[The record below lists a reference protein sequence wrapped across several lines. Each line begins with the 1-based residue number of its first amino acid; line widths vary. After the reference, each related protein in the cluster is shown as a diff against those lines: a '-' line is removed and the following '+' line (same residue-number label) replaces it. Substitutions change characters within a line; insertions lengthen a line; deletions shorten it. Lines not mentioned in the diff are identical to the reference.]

1 MRGIETMYK
10 KSLRVIS
17 VILALTALLMV
28 SAAAAYIPPDS
39 PDASA
44 YISSY
49 SVSIINGGSGKLK
62 VDFDITGT
70 GIMTKIGASCIT
82 IYKSNGDYV
91 ATIWHTDSGRGGM
104 MGSNTPYH
112 SDVETYTVTPGSY
125 YVEITFYAKNSS
137 GWDAKYVTTGTRTI
151 T

>member
-1 MRGIETMYK
+1 MNSYR
-10 KSLRVIS
+10 LRFIS
-17 VILALTALLMV
+17 ILLILSALF
-28 SAAAAYIPPDS
+28 SFGAAAAYIPPDS

-49 SVSIINGGSGKLK
+49 SVRILNGGSGKLK

-70 GIMTKIGASCIT
+70 GTMTKLGASCIK
-82 IYKSNGDYV
+82 IYKSTGAHI

-112 SDVETYTVTPGSY
+112 SDVETYIVTPGSY
-125 YVEITFYAKNSS
+125 YVIITFYAKNSS
-137 GWDAKYVTTGTRTI
+137 GSDARSVTTGTKTI

>member
-1 MRGIETMYK
+1 M
-10 KSLRVIS
+10 KSYRLRFIS
-17 VILALTALLMV
+17 ILLILSALFSF
-28 SAAAAYIPPDS
+28 SATAAYIPPDS

-70 GIMTKIGASCIT
+70 GTMTKIGASCIK
-82 IYKSNGDYV
+82 IYKSTGAHI
-91 ATIWHTDSGRGGM
+91 ATIWHTDSGRSGM
-104 MGSNTPYH
+104 MGSNTIYH

-125 YVEITFYAKNSS
+125 YVKITFHARNSS
-137 GWDAKYVTTGTRTI
+137 GSDSQTVTTGTKTI

>member
-1 MRGIETMYK
+1 MFRKGTRIISIVLILCALF
-10 KSLRVIS
+10 SLG
-17 VILALTALLMV
+17 
-28 SAAAAYIPPDS
+28 AAAAYIPPDS

-44 YISSY
+44 YINSY
-49 SVSIINGGSGKLK
+49 SVRILNGGNGKLK

-70 GIMTKIGASCIT
+70 GVMTKIGASCIK
-82 IYKSNGDYV
+82 IYKSNGNYV

-104 MGSNTPYH
+104 MGSNDYYH

-125 YVEITFYAKNSS
+125 YVIITFYAKNSS
-137 GWDAKYVTTGTRTI
+137 GSDAISFQTGNKTI

>member
-1 MRGIETMYK
+1 MYK
-10 KSLRVIS
+10 KALRVIS
-17 VILALTALLMV
+17 VILILTAFFSIGAV
-28 SAAAAYIPPDS
+28 AAYIPPDA

-49 SVSIINGGSGKLK
+49 SVSIINGGNGKLK
-62 VDFDITGT
+62 VDFDIVGTGT
-70 GIMTKIGASCIT
+70 MTKIGASCIK
-82 IYKSNGDYV
+82 IYKSNGNYV
-91 ATIWHTDSGRGGM
+91 GTIWHTDSGRGGM
-104 MGSNTPYH
+104 MGSNKAYH

>member
-1 MRGIETMYK
+1 MYK
-10 KSLRVIS
+10 KSLRAISMILVLSALFVI
-17 VILALTALLMV
+17 

-70 GIMTKIGASCIT
+70 GTMTKIGASCIK
-82 IYKSNGDYV
+82 IYKSNGTHV
-91 ATIWHTDSGRGGM
+91 ATIWHTDSGRSGM
-104 MGSNTPYH
+104 MGSNKMYH

-125 YVEITFYAKNSS
+125 YVKITFYAKNSS
-137 GWDAKYVTTGTRTI
+137 GWDAITAQTTSKTI

>member
-1 MRGIETMYK
+1 MYK

-17 VILALTALLMV
+17 MILVLSALFVI

-70 GIMTKIGASCIT
+70 GTMTQIGASCIK
-82 IYKSNGDYV
+82 IYKSNGTHV
-91 ATIWHTDSGRGGM
+91 ATIWHTDSGRSGM
-104 MGSNTPYH
+104 MGSNTFYH
-112 SDVETYTVTPGSY
+112 SDVESYTVTPGSY
-125 YVEITFYAKNSS
+125 YVKITFYAKNSS
-137 GWDAKYVTTGTRTI
+137 GSDAITARTTAKTI

>member
-1 MRGIETMYK
+1 MRGLELMK
-10 KSLRVIS
+10 RNRLRFIS
-17 VILALTALLMV
+17 ILLILPALF
-28 SAAAAYIPPDS
+28 SFGAAAAYIPPDA

-70 GIMTKIGASCIT
+70 GTMTKIGASCIK
-82 IYKSNGDYV
+82 IYKSTGAHI
-91 ATIWHTDSGRGGM
+91 ATIWHTDSGRSGM
-104 MGSNTPYH
+104 MGSNMPYH

-125 YVEITFYAKNSS
+125 YVVITFYAKNSS
-137 GWDAKYVTTGTRTI
+137 GSDAISFQTGNKTI

>member
-1 MRGIETMYK
+1 MYK
-10 KSLRVIS
+10 KRIRVIS
-17 VILALTALLMV
+17 LILALSALLMI
-28 SAAAAYIPPDS
+28 SATAAYIPPDS

-49 SVSIINGGSGKLK
+49 SVSIINGGNGKLK

-70 GIMTKIGASCIT
+70 GYMTKIGASCIQ
-82 IYKSNGDYV
+82 IYKSNGTHV
-91 ATIWHTDSGRGGM
+91 ATIWHTDSGRSGM
-104 MGSNTPYH
+104 MGSNKIYH

-125 YVEITFYAKNSS
+125 YVKITFYAKNSS
-137 GWDAKYVTTGTRTI
+137 GWDAITAQTTSKTI

>member
-1 MRGIETMYK
+1 MYK
-10 KSLRVIS
+10 KSFRVIS
-17 VILALTALLMV
+17 VILVLSALFML
-28 SAAAAYIPPDS
+28 SAVAAYIPPDS

-70 GIMTKIGASCIT
+70 GTMTKIGASCIK
-82 IYKSNGDYV
+82 IYKSNGTHV

-125 YVEITFYAKNSS
+125 YVKITFLARNSS
-137 GWDAKYVTTGTRTI
+137 GSDSITAQTSPKTI

>member
-1 MRGIETMYK
+1 MNK
-10 KSLRVIS
+10 KGLRITA
-17 VILALTALLMV
+17 IALILTAFL
-28 SAAAAYIPPDS
+28 SFGAAAAYIPPDS

-44 YISSY
+44 YINSY
-49 SVSIINGGSGKLK
+49 SVSIINGGNGKLK

-70 GIMTKIGASCIT
+70 GVMTKIGASCIK
-82 IYKSNGDYV
+82 IYKSNGNYV

-104 MGSNTPYH
+104 MGSNMPYH

-125 YVEITFYAKNSS
+125 YVVITFYAKNSS
-137 GWDAKYVTTGTRTI
+137 GWDAISFQTGNKTI

>member
-1 MRGIETMYK
+1 MYHK
-10 KSLRVIS
+10 IYRFISLILVI
-17 VILALTALLMV
+17 AALL
-28 SAAAAYIPPDS
+28 SITSFGAYIPPNT

-62 VDFDITGT
+62 VDFDVTGT
-70 GIMTKIGASCIT
+70 GVMTKIGATSIV
-82 IYKSNGDYV
+82 IYRCNGSYV
-91 ATIWHTDSGRGGM
+91 GTIWYTDSGRSGM
-104 MGSNTPYH
+104 MGSNDYYH

-125 YVEITFYAKNSS
+125 YVKVSIYAKNSS
-137 GWDAKYVTTGTRTI
+137 GSDAITVTTGCKTI

>member
-1 MRGIETMYK
+1 MYK

-17 VILALTALLMV
+17 LILVLAALFMV
-28 SAAAAYIPPDS
+28 SAAAAYIPPDH

-70 GIMTKIGASCIT
+70 GTMTKIGASCIK

-91 ATIWHTDSGRGGM
+91 ATIWHYDSGRGGM
-104 MGSNTPYH
+104 MGSNKAYH
-112 SDVETYTVTPGSY
+112 SDVETYIVTPGSY
-125 YVEITFYAKNSS
+125 YVKITFLARNSS
-137 GWDAKYVTTGTRTI
+137 GSDSITFQTGTKTI

>member
-1 MRGIETMYK
+1 MYN

-17 VILALTALLMV
+17 MILVLSALFV
-28 SAAAAYIPPDS
+28 FSAAAAYIPPDS

-44 YISSY
+44 YINSY

-62 VDFDITGT
+62 VQFDITGT
-70 GIMTKIGASCIT
+70 GTMTKIGASCIT

-91 ATIWHTDSGRGGM
+91 ATIWHTDSGRSGM
-104 MGSNTPYH
+104 MGSNKAYH
-112 SDVETYTVTPGSY
+112 SDLESYTVTPGSY
-125 YVEITFYAKNSS
+125 YVKITFYAKNSS
-137 GWDAKYVTTGTRTI
+137 GWDAQTVQTGTRTI

>member
-1 MRGIETMYK
+1 MYK

-17 VILALTALLMV
+17 LILVLSALFMI
-28 SAAAAYIPPDS
+28 SAVAAYIPPDS

-62 VDFDITGT
+62 VQFDITGT
-70 GIMTKIGASCIT
+70 GTMTKIGASCIK

-91 ATIWHTDSGRGGM
+91 TTIWHYDSGRSGM
-104 MGSNTPYH
+104 MGSNKAYH
-112 SDVETYTVTPGSY
+112 SDLETYTVTPGSY
-125 YVEITFYAKNSS
+125 YVKITFLAKNSS
-137 GWDAKYVTTGTRTI
+137 GSDSITAQTSSKTI